1 MVEGLPITAR
11 QSGSQIYGSS
21 EHNNAPD
28 ALARSSPRGSA
39 FNSRHP
45 SPFVHHEAGREVGQ
59 SPLAYSRLSLES
71 LGVSLHMTI
80 PSDRRSRIDNRQEFG
95 ADRLYIESERNR
107 YASRAIAFVVLLNGI
122 AAIVLLALLAQ
133 NLTTKAFADA
143 MMVFSSG
150 AILGLTSAFIAY
162 LNRTI
167 RLESPEFTT
176 WRRPLRWLAAAAA
189 ILAAAC
195 FFVGMNMARIS
206 IEDVFRSTTR
216 PKTIS
221 PQPPEEPPVEPQTT
235 EPPITEPQPVEPQT
249 TEPPITEP
257 QPVEPQTTEPQQF

>member
-1 MVEGLPITAR
+1 M
-11 QSGSQIYGSS
+11 
-21 EHNNAPD
+21 
-28 ALARSSPRGSA
+28 
-39 FNSRHP
+39 
-45 SPFVHHEAGREVGQ
+45 
-59 SPLAYSRLSLES
+59 
-71 LGVSLHMTI
+71 SLHMTM
-80 PSDRRSRIDNRQEFG
+80 PSDRRSRIDNRQELAIDS
-95 ADRLYIESERNR
+95 ADRLYVESERNR
-107 YASRAIAFVVLLNGI
+107 YASRAVAIVVLLNGI

-167 RLESPEFTT
+167 RFESPEFTT
-176 WRRPLRWLAAAAA
+176 WRRPLRWLAAAAT
-189 ILAAAC
+189 ILATVC

-216 PKTIS
+216 SKTIS
-221 PQPPEEPPVEPQTT
+221 PQAPQTQPIEPQPT
-235 EPPITEPQPVEPQT
+235 EPQATEPAQPSAPQTEPQPPQEQPVEPQT

-257 QPVEPQTTEPQQF
+257 QPVEPQTTEP

>member
-1 MVEGLPITAR
+1 
-11 QSGSQIYGSS
+11 
-21 EHNNAPD
+21 
-28 ALARSSPRGSA
+28 LATDS
-39 FNSRHP
+39 H
-45 SPFVHHEAGREVGQ
+45 
-59 SPLAYSRLSLES
+59 
-71 LGVSLHMTI
+71 
-80 PSDRRSRIDNRQEFG
+80 
-95 ADRLYIESERNR
+95 DRLYIESERNR
-107 YASRAIAFVVLLNGI
+107 YASRAVAIVVLLNGI

-133 NLTTKAFADA
+133 NLTTNAFADA

-176 WRRPLRWLAAAAA
+176 WRRPLRWLAAALV

-206 IEDVFRSTTR
+206 IEDVFRATTR
-216 PKTIS
+216 SKTIS
-221 PQPPEEPPVEPQTT
+221 PQPPQTQPIEPQPT
-235 EPPITEPQPVEPQT
+235 EPQATEPAQPSAPQTEPQPPQEQPVEPQT

-257 QPVEPQTTEPQQF
+257 QPVEPQPTEPQQF